1 MFSKMIVTC
10 SMRKIKRLTDCY
22 KVPGFIPRHKVVGV
36 FGDPKARVIKL
47 YRIEKKRV
55 VRNAAGSIAD
65 FMTARSAVSVI
76 FHVAT
81 HGSILSWKSAAFTAG
96 SAGK

>member
-22 KVPGFIPRHKVVGV
+22 KVPGFIPRHKVAGV
-36 FGDPKARVIKL
+36 FGDPKARVIKF

-55 VRNAAGSIAD
+55 VRTAARSIVD
-65 FMTARSAVSVI
+65 FMTARSVVSVI

-81 HGSILSWKSAAFTAG
+81 HGSTLSWRSAALTAG
-96 SAGK
+96 NAGK